1 VAVGNGAGALWFE
14 VRDDGAGFD
23 TALAAEGHGFV
34 NMRDRLGAFGGELE
48 VRSAVGEGTTIR
60 GTVPV
65 GTALG
70 EP

>member
-1 VAVGNGAGALWFE
+1 
-14 VRDDGAGFD
+14 
-23 TALAAEGHGFV
+23 
-34 NMRDRLGAFGGELE
+34 MRDRLGAFGGELE
-48 VRSAVGEGTTIR
+48 VRSVVGEGTTIR